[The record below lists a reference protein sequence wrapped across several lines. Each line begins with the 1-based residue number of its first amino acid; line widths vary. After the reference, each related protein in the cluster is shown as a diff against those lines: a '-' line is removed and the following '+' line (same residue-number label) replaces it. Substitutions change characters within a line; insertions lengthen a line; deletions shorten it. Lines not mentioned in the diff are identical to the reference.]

1 MRVDDLIDKIIANK
15 DKWAYLA
22 LSRVEADMKTRVFNE
37 GKDINEVGLGK
48 YSPKYAK
55 YRKDN
60 SKQISFKDL
69 EFDGDLRRSIQV
81 GRSGDRTVLGFVRTE
96 SRLIAGYQ

>member
-37 GKDINEVGLGK
+37 GKDINEVGLGSIHQSTPNIEKTIVNK
-48 YSPKYAK
+48 Y
-55 YRKDN
+55 
-60 SKQISFKDL
+60 L
-69 EFDGDLRRSIQV
+69 LRIWNLMV
-81 GRSGDRTVLGFVRTE
+81 T
-96 SRLIAGYQ
+96 